1 MTIHPERRLLG
12 YVDLN
17 LGHRSIRLPIQGID
31 PMTETT
37 VSSPLVSLECEG
49 GVCEIVVR
57 GDAQS
62 EGVGRSLQEVALEAL
77 RHMSGRLLN

>member
-1 MTIHPERRLLG
+1 MTIHPERTLLG

-17 LGHRSIRLPIQGID
+17 LGHRLIRLPIQGID
-31 PMTETT
+31 PMTETET
-37 VSSPLVSLECEG
+37 SLPLVSLECEA

-62 EGVGRSLQEVALEAL
+62 ESVSHSLQEVALEAL

>member
-1 MTIHPERRLLG
+1 
-12 YVDLN
+12 
-17 LGHRSIRLPIQGID
+17 
-31 PMTETT
+31 MTETET
-37 VSSPLVSLECEG
+37 RLPLVSLECEG

-62 EGVGRSLQEVALEAL
+62 ESVSHSLQDVALEAL